1 MKKKQALHA
10 LFDLADGDH
19 SGHVDPKELAD
30 ILHSLGWNI
39 KFKACIDLAE
49 KIGAHADD
57 LGQLILTESQFVNAM
72 SSGKIA
78 TALAEMN
85 IAKTSMF
92 RTKASKNSAMLDT
105 SHSTKLTDTDQ
116 LVKWTLRSSIIS
128 NSLSGATQLL
138 LLAHTPVSRKVF
150 QYFHCNDLAGRKLM
164 RADYDIECYAP
175 DHYAFMPVVLLVM
188 AGFTIALPATILFY
202 LWRHRHNLYTTKTH
216 QRMGWLYDSFVRGAE
231 FWQVHDLLM
240 KMVLTGMLIY
250 IPPTSR
256 AGIAILI
263 CVAAVANLNF
273 FQPHKNKVLFWL
285 SQISFV
291 TTTAKYTV
299 ALLLSSSSA
308 EEEQKIIAN
317 STE

>member
-1 MKKKQALHA
+1 
-10 LFDLADGDH
+10 
-19 SGHVDPKELAD
+19 
-30 ILHSLGWNI
+30 
-39 KFKACIDLAE
+39 
-49 KIGAHADD
+49 
-57 LGQLILTESQFVNAM
+57 
-72 SSGKIA
+72 
-78 TALAEMN
+78 
-85 IAKTSMF
+85 
-92 RTKASKNSAMLDT
+92 
-105 SHSTKLTDTDQ
+105 
-116 LVKWTLRSSIIS
+116 
-128 NSLSGATQLL
+128 
-138 LLAHTPVSRKVF
+138 
-150 QYFHCNDLAGRKLM
+150 M

-299 ALLLSSSSA
+299 ALLLSSSVDDD
-308 EEEQKIIAN
+308 EQKLIGTMLIVLDIGFIVSSVLAILLSLWVLRIKVQSIHQQSREAKNN
-317 STE
+317 SMKITPSPTALTQGIKDDAADDGELNTLKNWGQEENTQ